1 MKLFFRLATFLVL
14 AAVFG
19 VVLWCALAPT
29 PDLVR
34 IEWMPRWLG
43 KWADANPTLRNFPAF
58 GILAVAF
65 YAMGFAWFDPSR
77 GAGQC
82 ALAFISAMTVS
93 FAAVAVEVAQVW
105 LPGRFFDPDDIAW
118 SMAGALTGA
127 FVAFL
132 AGLPR
137 VAKPLAGSPK

>member
-1 MKLFFRLATFLVL
+1 MNFFLRLVTFFVLFC
-14 AAVFG
+14 VFV

-34 IEWMPRWLG
+34 IDWMPRWLG
-43 KWADANPTLRNFPAF
+43 NWADAKPTFRNFPAF
-58 GILAVAF
+58 GILAMVF

-82 ALAFISAMTVS
+82 ALAFISAMTAS
-93 FAAVAVEVAQVW
+93 FAAVAVEVAQVR

-118 SMAGALTGA
+118 SMAGALCGA
-127 FVAFL
+127 FVAWL
-132 AGLPR
+132 AGLFLLR
-137 VAKPLAGSPK
+137 NS